1 MFFFNFVIFLTRGT
15 RLRISM
21 FGVDLC
27 KNLIV
32 RVVLATVLQSNSA
45 FAQIESERKRFGIL
59 KEERKS
65 TEKSEHR
72 RPGLSNVKRHVSK
85 LSQIRCTCLA
95 LSFAI
100 TARAGHFT
108 D

>member
-1 MFFFNFVIFLTRGT
+1 MRVCVFFFNFVIFLTRGT

-32 RVVLATVLQSNSA
+32 RVVLATLLQSNSA

-65 TEKSEHR
+65 SDSSVVRDE
-72 RPGLSNVKRHVSK
+72 
-85 LSQIRCTCLA
+85 
-95 LSFAI
+95 
-100 TARAGHFT
+100 
-108 D
+108 